1 MIPTHPYNGSDDVTL
16 MIKRVQE
23 RGGRAGYFM
32 VGAALSEDHSHAT
45 IDFDEKYLLTLY
57 DTYAQLLVALIG
69 NWRS

>member
-1 MIPTHPYNGSDDVTL
+1 
-16 MIKRVQE
+16 
-23 RGGRAGYFM
+23 M